1 MAVPTDKYGPAL
13 AHNLSVGTAKGNLMI
28 YNHQTSRY
36 SFINIILRIVKE
48 TVLFESVNEI

>member
-1 MAVPTDKYGPAL
+1 MSFILWAKAGPY
-13 AHNLSVGTAKGNLMI
+13 LSVGTAKGNLMI